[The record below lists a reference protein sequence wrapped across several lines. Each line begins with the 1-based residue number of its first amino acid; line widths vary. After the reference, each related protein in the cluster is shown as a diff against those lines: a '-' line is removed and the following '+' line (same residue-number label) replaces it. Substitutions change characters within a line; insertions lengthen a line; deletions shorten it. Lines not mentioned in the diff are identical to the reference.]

1 MRQFFALIAALFAV
15 PAVGQDAVEIVVAKE
30 VLTRI
35 QPHSFAKKREYCG
48 YIGYNADGIMVAT
61 PPVPGD
67 LASCGAPFPRDI
79 AVTASYHTHGDF
91 DEGYFNEVPS
101 VVDMEGER
109 EFYMNGYVAT
119 PGGRLW
125 FIDSQRMVTYQL
137 CGVSC
142 LPSAS
147 GFRKN
152 QNDVIAEEYTL
163 DALREKLGE

>member
-1 MRQFFALIAALFAV
+1 
-15 PAVGQDAVEIVVAKE
+15 
-30 VLTRI
+30 
-35 QPHSFAKKREYCG
+35 
-48 YIGYNADGIMVAT
+48 
-61 PPVPGD
+61 
-67 LASCGAPFPRDI
+67 
-79 AVTASYHTHGDF
+79 VTASYHTHGDF

-101 VVDMEGER
+101 VVDMEGDR

-125 FIDSQRMVTYQL
+125 FIDMQRMVTYQL